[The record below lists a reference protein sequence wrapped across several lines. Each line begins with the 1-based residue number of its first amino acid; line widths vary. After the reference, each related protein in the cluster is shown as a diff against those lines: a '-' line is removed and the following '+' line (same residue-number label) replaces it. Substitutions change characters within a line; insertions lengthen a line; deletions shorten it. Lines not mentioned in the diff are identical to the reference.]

1 MTVYD
6 KNLITLRTKRVFKMK
21 KKPFFIIFKGLSMKQ
36 KTQIFS
42 EGESPT
48 LREVSPEYNVIFYQI
63 LFKVL
68 GNFLRSAFK

>member
-1 MTVYD
+1 
-6 KNLITLRTKRVFKMK
+6 
-21 KKPFFIIFKGLSMKQ
+21 MKQ

-48 LREVSPEYNVIFYQI
+48 LREVSPEYYVIFYQI

-68 GNFLRSAFK
+68 ENFLRSAFK